1 MCQLLSVSVLAL
13 QSAAVIDLQFSI
25 NQLYI
30 WLSDSSCFC
39 RSVSLWIHA
48 NCVSFS
54 LFVCFSVCLSVT
66 VCQSACPPN
75 CVSVLSASVLVTQSA
90 VIDLQF
96 YVNQFFCHQG
106 KVSLYNCC
114 LSDCSL
120 FCRSVS
126 PSICAKWMPVY
137 SLYNY
142 GSCLPLSF
150 YQSVPTA
157 RVGLLFGC
165 DSFTSWCLHFCV
177 WSEMF
182 WLSHTHGHCSNLQ
195 SFPFC

>member
-30 WLSDSSCFC
+30 WLSDSPCFC

-90 VIDLQF
+90 VIDFTILCQS
-96 YVNQFFCHQG
+96 VFFVI
-106 KVSLYNCC
+106 KVRFRCTTVVCLIVLYFVVRSLRLSAPSEC
-114 LSDCSL
+114 LSIPYTIMVVACHCHSISL
-120 FCRSVS
+120 F
-126 PSICAKWMPVY
+126 
-137 SLYNY
+137 L
-142 GSCLPLSF
+142 LP
-150 YQSVPTA
+150 
-157 RVGLLFGC
+157 G
-165 DSFTSWCLHFCV
+165 
-177 WSEMF
+177 
-182 WLSHTHGHCSNLQ
+182 
-195 SFPFC
+195 